1 MQIKKVVKILFFI
14 ILILSLAIYLYFNIL
29 KKKKTEKTTEISEE
43 LSYSSNVIKNVKYQS
58 TDANGNKYYITALTG
73 EVDYSSPNIIYL
85 TDVESLIIL
94 EDSDKITITSNYG
107 KYDSS
112 NFDTIFSKNV
122 VIKYLDNKI
131 TGEYLDFSAN
141 RNTMIISQ
149 NVIYT
154 NLENILRADVMEMN
168 IETKDTKIFMY
179 EKEKKVN
186 IKSKD

>member
-1 MQIKKVVKILFFI
+1 M
-14 ILILSLAIYLYFNIL
+14 
-29 KKKKTEKTTEISEE
+29 
-43 LSYSSNVIKNVKYQS
+43 
-58 TDANGNKYYITALTG
+58 
-73 EVDYSSPNIIYL
+73 
-85 TDVESLIIL
+85 ESLIIL
-94 EDSDKITITSNYG
+94 EDSEKITITSDYG

-112 NFDTIFSKNV
+112 NFNTIFSKNV
-122 VIKYLDNKI
+122 IIKYLDNKI
-131 TGEYLDFSAN
+131 TGEYLDFSVN

-168 IETKDTKIFMY
+168 IKTKDTKIFMY

>member
-1 MQIKKVVKILFFI
+1 MQIKKVIKILFFI
-14 ILILSLAIYLYFNIL
+14 ILILSLTIYLYFNFF
-29 KKKKTEKTTEISEE
+29 KKKKIEQTTEISEE

-168 IETKDTKIFMY
+168 IETLMNYKF
-179 EKEKKVN
+179 
-186 IKSKD
+186 

>member
-1 MQIKKVVKILFFI
+1 MQIRKIVGIFFFI
-14 ILILSLAIYLYFNIL
+14 LLLLVIAIYLYSNFL
-29 KKKKTEKTTEISEE
+29 KKKKIEKTSEISDE
-43 LSYSSNVIKNVKYQS
+43 LLYSSNVIKNVKYQS

-73 EVDYSSPNIIYL
+73 EVDYSNPNIIYL

-94 EDSDKITITSNYG
+94 EDSEKITITSDYG

-112 NFDTIFSKNV
+112 NFNTIFSKNV
-122 VIKYLDNKI
+122 IIKYLDNKI
-131 TGEYLDFSAN
+131 TGEYLDFSVN

-168 IETKDTKIFMY
+168 IKTKDTKIFMY

-186 IKSKD
+186 IKNRY